1 MNLTQLIQFDLIQF
15 GFTAKDKKDA
25 LNKLTDM
32 LVEEGIIGNKDE
44 FYKALLGREELS
56 TTGVGDGIA
65 IPHAKASCFEKAMII
80 YAKSDEGV
88 EWESFDSQPAKHI
101 FMICAPAN
109 GADEHLK
116 ALATLSTALMNPEV
130 KGKLD
135 NATTKEEVKTIFED
149 FVKSNEKVKEEPK
162 EESGSEDKKYIIAV
176 TACPTGIAHT
186 FMAAE
191 KIKEAAKEMG
201 LDVKVETNGQIGVEN
216 KLTKDDIERA
226 VGIIVA
232 ADKKVEIA
240 RFDGHPTLF
249 TKVADGINKPKE
261 LIQTVLDGNAAIYH
275 HSGEKSSSESTE
287 GESVGRKI
295 YKYLMEGVSN
305 MLPFVVAGGIL
316 IALSFFWGINAF
328 NPEDP
333 SYNKFAEL
341 LFVLGKLAFSM
352 MLPILAGFIGR
363 SIADRPGFI
372 VGMVGGILADPSIL
386 GLKSA
391 AWLNYTPS
399 GFLGALVA
407 GFLAG
412 GIIIALRYIFS
423 WIPRSLDGIKP
434 IFLFPVLGSFIMGVL
449 MLFVV
454 NAPMAFIMTSFKSF
468 IEALSGGEKVI
479 LGFVV
484 GSMMA
489 IDMGGPIN
497 KAAYV
502 TATALVTTSG
512 TAGSDVMAASMVG
525 GMIPPLAIALSA
537 TIYKNLWPE
546 TQRGSALVNY
556 VMGFAFITEG
566 AIPFAAS
573 NPIRV
578 IPPLFLSSGVAGA
591 LSMIFDCRSR
601 APHGGMFAVLVG
613 AVTNPVM
620 YLLALVIGTVMG
632 AFLLILSLNLGRKKT
647 RNYRLMGFTIG
658 LFMN

>member
-1 MNLTQLIQFDLIQF
+1 MNLTQLIQFDLIKF

-32 LVEEGIIGNKDE
+32 LVEKSIIGNKDE
-44 FYKALLGREELS
+44 FYKALLEREELS

-149 FVKSNEKVKEEPK
+149 FVKSTEEVKEEPK
-162 EESGSEDKKYIIAV
+162 EESGSGDKKYIIAV

-261 LIQTVLDGNAAIYH
+261 LIQTVLDGNAAVYH

-386 GLKSA
+386 GLKSE

-412 GIIIALRYIFS
+412 GIIIALRYVFS

-454 NAPMAFIMTSFKSF
+454 NAPMAFIMTSFKNF

-573 NPIRV
+573 NPVRV

-591 LSMIFDCRSR
+591 LSMIFDCRSK

-632 AFLLILSLNLGRKKT
+632 AFLLILSLNLGRKKE
-647 RNYRLMGFTIG
+647 N
-658 LFMN
+658 

>member
-32 LVEEGIIGNKDE
+32 LVEESIIGNKDE
-44 FYKALLGREELS
+44 LYKALLEREELS

-80 YAKSDEGV
+80 YAKSDAGV

-135 NATTKEEVKTIFED
+135 NATTKEEIKTIFED
-149 FVKSNEKVKEEPK
+149 FVKSSEEVKEESK

-454 NAPMAFIMTSFKSF
+454 NAPMAFIMTSFKNF

-525 GMIPPLAIALSA
+525 GMIPPLVIALSA

-591 LSMIFDCRSR
+591 LSMIFDCRSK

-632 AFLLILSLNLGRKKT
+632 AFLLILSLNLGKKKE
-647 RNYRLMGFTIG
+647 N
-658 LFMN
+658 

>member
-149 FVKSNEKVKEEPK
+149 FVKSTEEVKEKPK
-162 EESGSEDKKYIIAV
+162 EESGSEDKKYIVAV

-386 GLKSA
+386 GLKSE

-454 NAPMAFIMTSFKSF
+454 NAPMAFIMTSFKNF

-632 AFLLILSLNLGRKKT
+632 AFLLILSLNLGRKKE
-647 RNYRLMGFTIG
+647 N
-658 LFMN
+658 

>member
-15 GFTAKDKKDA
+15 GFTAKDKNDA

-149 FVKSNEKVKEEPK
+149 FVKSTEKVKEKPK
-162 EESGSEDKKYIIAV
+162 EENGSEDKKYIIAV

-287 GESVGRKI
+287 GESVRRKI

-454 NAPMAFIMTSFKSF
+454 NAPMAFIMTSFKNF

-512 TAGSDVMAASMVG
+512 TSGSDVMAASMVG

-632 AFLLILSLNLGRKKT
+632 AFLLIVSLNLGKKKE
-647 RNYRLMGFTIG
+647 N
-658 LFMN
+658 

>member
-149 FVKSNEKVKEEPK
+149 FVKSTEEVKEKPK

-240 RFDGHPTLF
+240 RFDGYPTLF
-249 TKVADGINKPKE
+249 TKVADGINRPKE

-275 HSGEKSSSESTE
+275 HSGEKSSSESIE

-454 NAPMAFIMTSFKSF
+454 NAPMAFIMTSFKNF

-632 AFLLILSLNLGRKKT
+632 AFLLILSLNLGRKKE
-647 RNYRLMGFTIG
+647 N
-658 LFMN
+658 

>member
-15 GFTAKDKKDA
+15 DFMAKDKKDA

-44 FYKALLGREELS
+44 FYKALLEREELS

-454 NAPMAFIMTSFKSF
+454 NAPMAFIMTSFKNF

-632 AFLLILSLNLGRKKT
+632 AFLLILSLNLGRKKE
-647 RNYRLMGFTIG
+647 N
-658 LFMN
+658 

>member
-88 EWESFDSQPAKHI
+88 EWESFDSQPVKHI

-149 FVKSNEKVKEEPK
+149 FVKSTEKVKEESK
-162 EESGSEDKKYIIAV
+162 EENGSEDKKYIIAV

-275 HSGEKSSSESTE
+275 HSGEKSSSESAE

-449 MLFVV
+449 MFFVV
-454 NAPMAFIMTSFKSF
+454 NAPMAFIMTSFKNF

-512 TAGSDVMAASMVG
+512 TSGSDVMAASMVG

-578 IPPLFLSSGVAGA
+578 IPPLFLSSGVAVA

-632 AFLLILSLNLGRKKT
+632 AFLLILSLNLGRKKE
-647 RNYRLMGFTIG
+647 N
-658 LFMN
+658 

>member
-149 FVKSNEKVKEEPK
+149 FVKSTEKVKEKPK
-162 EESGSEDKKYIIAV
+162 EENGSEDKKYIIAV

-454 NAPMAFIMTSFKSF
+454 NAPMAFIMTSFKNF

-525 GMIPPLAIALSA
+525 GMVPPLAIALSA

-566 AIPFAAS
+566 AIPFAAG

-632 AFLLILSLNLGRKKT
+632 AFLLILSLNLGRKKE
-647 RNYRLMGFTIG
+647 N
-658 LFMN
+658 

>member
-1 MNLTQLIQFDLIQF
+1 MNLTQLIQFDLIQI
-15 GFTAKDKKDA
+15 GFSATDKKEA

-32 LVEEGIIGNKDE
+32 LVEKGIIGNKDE
-44 FYKALLGREELS
+44 FFKALLERESLS

-80 YAKSDEGV
+80 YAKSDSGV
-88 EWESFDSQPAKHI
+88 EWESFDAQPAKHI

-116 ALATLSTALMNPEV
+116 ALATLSTALMNPDV

-135 NATTKEEVKTIFED
+135 NAATKEEVKTIFED
-149 FVKSNEKVKEEPK
+149 FVKSTEEVKEEPK
-162 EESGSEDKKYIIAV
+162 EESGSEGKKYIIAV

-216 KLTKDDIERA
+216 KLTKEDIDRA

-341 LFVLGKLAFSM
+341 LFVLGKLSFSM

-372 VGMVGGILADPSIL
+372 VGMVGGILANPSIL
-386 GLKSA
+386 GLQSA
-391 AWLNYTPS
+391 EWLSYTPS

-412 GIIIALRYIFS
+412 GIIFALRYAFS

-449 MLFVV
+449 MLFVI
-454 NAPMAFIMTSFKSF
+454 NAPMAFIMTSFRNF
-468 IEALSGGEKVI
+468 IESMSGGEKIV

-525 GMIPPLAIALSA
+525 GMVPPLAIALSA
-537 TIYKNLWPE
+537 TVYKNLWPE
-546 TQRGSALVNY
+546 AQRGSALVNY

-573 NPIRV
+573 NPLRV

-591 LSMIFDCRSR
+591 LSMIFSCRSK

-620 YLLALVIGTVMG
+620 YIIALVVGTVMG
-632 AFLLILSLNLGRKKT
+632 AFLLIVSLNLGKKKE
-647 RNYRLMGFTIG
+647 N
-658 LFMN
+658 

>member
-15 GFTAKDKKDA
+15 GFMAKDKKDA

-88 EWESFDSQPAKHI
+88 EWESFDAQPAKHI

-149 FVKSNEKVKEEPK
+149 FVKSTEEVKEKPK

-226 VGIIVA
+226 VGIIIA

-275 HSGEKSSSESTE
+275 HSGEQSSSESTE

-391 AWLNYTPS
+391 EWLNYTPS

-454 NAPMAFIMTSFKSF
+454 NAPMAFIMTSFKNF

-632 AFLLILSLNLGRKKT
+632 AFLLILSLNLGRKKE
-647 RNYRLMGFTIG
+647 N
-658 LFMN
+658 

>member
-15 GFTAKDKKDA
+15 GFMAKDKKDA

-88 EWESFDSQPAKHI
+88 EWESFDAQPAKHI

-149 FVKSNEKVKEEPK
+149 FVKSTEEVKEKPK

-226 VGIIVA
+226 VGIIIA

-454 NAPMAFIMTSFKSF
+454 NAPMAFIMTSFKNF

-632 AFLLILSLNLGRKKT
+632 AFLLIFSLNLGRKKE
-647 RNYRLMGFTIG
+647 N
-658 LFMN
+658 

>member
-15 GFTAKDKKDA
+15 DFTAKDKKDA

-65 IPHAKASCFEKAMII
+65 IPHAKASCFEKAIII

-149 FVKSNEKVKEEPK
+149 FVKSTEEVKEKPK

-240 RFDGHPTLF
+240 RFDGYPTLF
-249 TKVADGINKPKE
+249 TKVADGINRPKE

-275 HSGEKSSSESTE
+275 HSGEKSSSESIE

-454 NAPMAFIMTSFKSF
+454 NAPMAFIMTSFKNF

-632 AFLLILSLNLGRKKT
+632 AFLLILSLNLGRKKE
-647 RNYRLMGFTIG
+647 N
-658 LFMN
+658 

>member
-88 EWESFDSQPAKHI
+88 EWESFDAQPAKHI

-135 NATTKEEVKTIFED
+135 NAATKEEVKTIFED
-149 FVKSNEKVKEEPK
+149 FVKSTEEVKEKPK

-186 FMAAE
+186 FMSAE

-454 NAPMAFIMTSFKSF
+454 NAPMAFIMTSFKNF

-537 TIYKNLWPE
+537 TIHKKLWPE

-632 AFLLILSLNLGRKKT
+632 AFLLILSLNLGKKKE
-647 RNYRLMGFTIG
+647 N
-658 LFMN
+658 

>member
-88 EWESFDSQPAKHI
+88 EWESFDAQPAKHI

-149 FVKSNEKVKEEPK
+149 FVKSTEEVKEKPK

-454 NAPMAFIMTSFKSF
+454 NAPMAFIMISFKNF

-632 AFLLILSLNLGRKKT
+632 AFLLILSLNLGKKKE
-647 RNYRLMGFTIG
+647 N
-658 LFMN
+658 

>member
-1 MNLTQLIQFDLIQF
+1 M
-15 GFTAKDKKDA
+15 AKDKKDA

-88 EWESFDSQPAKHI
+88 EWESFDAQPAKHI

-149 FVKSNEKVKEEPK
+149 FVKSTEEVKEKPK

-226 VGIIVA
+226 VGIIIA

-454 NAPMAFIMTSFKSF
+454 NAPMAFIMTSFKNF

-632 AFLLILSLNLGRKKT
+632 AFLLILSLNLGRKKE
-647 RNYRLMGFTIG
+647 N
-658 LFMN
+658 

>member
-15 GFTAKDKKDA
+15 GFMAKDKKDA

-149 FVKSNEKVKEEPK
+149 FVKSTEKVKEKPK

-454 NAPMAFIMTSFKSF
+454 NAPMAFIMTYFKNF

-632 AFLLILSLNLGRKKT
+632 AFLLILSLNLGRKKE
-647 RNYRLMGFTIG
+647 N
-658 LFMN
+658 

>member
-32 LVEEGIIGNKDE
+32 LVEEGIIGNKDK
-44 FYKALLGREELS
+44 FYKALLEREELS

-88 EWESFDSQPAKHI
+88 EWESFDAQPAKHI

-135 NATTKEEVKTIFED
+135 NAVTKEEVKTIFED
-149 FVKSNEKVKEEPK
+149 FVKSTEEVKEKPK

-275 HSGEKSSSESTE
+275 HIGEKSSSESTE

-454 NAPMAFIMTSFKSF
+454 NAPMAFIMTSFKNF

-632 AFLLILSLNLGRKKT
+632 AFLLILSLNLGKKKE
-647 RNYRLMGFTIG
+647 N
-658 LFMN
+658 

>member
-162 EESGSEDKKYIIAV
+162 EESGSEGKKYIIAV

-261 LIQTVLDGNAAIYH
+261 LIQTVLDGNAAVYH

-341 LFVLGKLAFSM
+341 LFVMGKLAFSM

-454 NAPMAFIMTSFKSF
+454 NAPMAFIMTSFKNF

-537 TIYKNLWPE
+537 TIYRNLWPE

-632 AFLLILSLNLGRKKT
+632 AFLLIFSLNLGRKKE
-647 RNYRLMGFTIG
+647 N
-658 LFMN
+658 

>member
-88 EWESFDSQPAKHI
+88 EWESFDAQPAKHI

-149 FVKSNEKVKEEPK
+149 FVKSTEEVKEKPK
-162 EESGSEDKKYIIAV
+162 EESGSEDKKYIVAV
-176 TACPTGIAHT
+176 TAWPTGIAQT

-454 NAPMAFIMTSFKSF
+454 NAPMAFIMTSFKNF

-632 AFLLILSLNLGRKKT
+632 AFLLIVSLNLGKKKE
-647 RNYRLMGFTIG
+647 N
-658 LFMN
+658 

>member
-149 FVKSNEKVKEEPK
+149 FVKSTEEVKEEPK

-434 IFLFPVLGSFIMGVL
+434 IFLFPVFGSFIMGVL

-454 NAPMAFIMTSFKSF
+454 NAPMAFIMTSFKNF

-546 TQRGSALVNY
+546 TQRGSAFVNY

-632 AFLLILSLNLGRKKT
+632 AFLLIVSLNLGRKKE
-647 RNYRLMGFTIG
+647 N
-658 LFMN
+658 

>member
-149 FVKSNEKVKEEPK
+149 FVKSTEEVKEEPK

-399 GFLGALVA
+399 GFLAALVA

-454 NAPMAFIMTSFKSF
+454 NAPMAFIMTSFKNF

-546 TQRGSALVNY
+546 TQRGSAFVNY

-632 AFLLILSLNLGRKKT
+632 AFLLILSLNLGRKKE
-647 RNYRLMGFTIG
+647 N
-658 LFMN
+658 

>member
-15 GFTAKDKKDA
+15 GFMAKDKKDA

-135 NATTKEEVKTIFED
+135 NAVTREEVKTIFED
-149 FVKSNEKVKEEPK
+149 FVKSTEKVKEEPK
-162 EESGSEDKKYIIAV
+162 EENGSEDKKYIIAV

-454 NAPMAFIMTSFKSF
+454 NAPMAFIMTSFKNF

-546 TQRGSALVNY
+546 TQRGSAIVNY

-578 IPPLFLSSGVAGA
+578 MPPLFLSSGVAGA

-632 AFLLILSLNLGRKKT
+632 AFLLILSLNLGRKKE
-647 RNYRLMGFTIG
+647 N
-658 LFMN
+658 

>member
-15 GFTAKDKKDA
+15 DFMAKDKKDA

-44 FYKALLGREELS
+44 FYKALLEREELS

-149 FVKSNEKVKEEPK
+149 FVKSTEEVKEKPK

-261 LIQTVLDGNAAIYH
+261 LIQTVLDGNAAVYH

-454 NAPMAFIMTSFKSF
+454 NAPMAFIMTSFKNF

-502 TATALVTTSG
+502 TATALVITSG
-512 TAGSDVMAASMVG
+512 TSGSDVMAASMVG

-632 AFLLILSLNLGRKKT
+632 AFLLILSLNLGRKKE
-647 RNYRLMGFTIG
+647 N
-658 LFMN
+658 

>member
-32 LVEEGIIGNKDE
+32 LVEKSIIGNKDE
-44 FYKALLGREELS
+44 FYKALLEREELS

-149 FVKSNEKVKEEPK
+149 FVKSTEEVKEEPK
-162 EESGSEDKKYIIAV
+162 EESGSGDKKYIIAV

-261 LIQTVLDGNAAIYH
+261 LIQTVLDGNAAVYH
-275 HSGEKSSSESTE
+275 HSGEKSSSESIE

-386 GLKSA
+386 GLKSE

-412 GIIIALRYIFS
+412 GIIIALRYVFS

-454 NAPMAFIMTSFKSF
+454 NAPMAFIMTSFKNF

-591 LSMIFDCRSR
+591 LSMIFDCRSK

-613 AVTNPVM
+613 AVTNPLM

-632 AFLLILSLNLGRKKT
+632 AFLLILSLNLGRKKE
-647 RNYRLMGFTIG
+647 N
-658 LFMN
+658 

>member
-15 GFTAKDKKDA
+15 GFMAKDKKDA

-116 ALATLSTALMNPEV
+116 ALATLSTALMNTEV

-149 FVKSNEKVKEEPK
+149 FVKSTEEVKEKPK

-454 NAPMAFIMTSFKSF
+454 NAPMAFIMTSFKNF

-632 AFLLILSLNLGRKKT
+632 AFLLILSLNLGRKKE
-647 RNYRLMGFTIG
+647 N
-658 LFMN
+658 

>member
-15 GFTAKDKKDA
+15 GFMAKDKKDA

-88 EWESFDSQPAKHI
+88 EWESFDAQPAKHI

-149 FVKSNEKVKEEPK
+149 FVKSTEEVKEKPK

-226 VGIIVA
+226 VGIIIA

-454 NAPMAFIMTSFKSF
+454 NAPMAFIMTSFKNF

-632 AFLLILSLNLGRKKT
+632 AFLLILSLNLGRKKE
-647 RNYRLMGFTIG
+647 N
-658 LFMN
+658 

>member
-15 GFTAKDKKDA
+15 DFMAKDKKDA

-149 FVKSNEKVKEEPK
+149 FVKSTEEVKEKPK

-407 GFLAG
+407 GFFAG

-454 NAPMAFIMTSFKSF
+454 NAPMAFIMTSFKNF

-632 AFLLILSLNLGRKKT
+632 AFLLILSLNLGRKKE
-647 RNYRLMGFTIG
+647 N
-658 LFMN
+658 

>member
-32 LVEEGIIGNKDE
+32 LVEKSIIGNKDE
-44 FYKALLGREELS
+44 FYKALLEREELS

-149 FVKSNEKVKEEPK
+149 FVKSTEEVKEEPK
-162 EESGSEDKKYIIAV
+162 EESGSGDKKYIIAV

-261 LIQTVLDGNAAIYH
+261 LIQTVLDGNAAVYH
-275 HSGEKSSSESTE
+275 HSGEKSSSESIE

-386 GLKSA
+386 GLKSE

-412 GIIIALRYIFS
+412 GIIIALRYVFS

-434 IFLFPVLGSFIMGVL
+434 IFLFPVLGSFIMGIL

-454 NAPMAFIMTSFKSF
+454 NAPMAFIMTSFKNF

-591 LSMIFDCRSR
+591 LSMIFDCRSK

-613 AVTNPVM
+613 AVTNHVM

-632 AFLLILSLNLGRKKT
+632 AFLLILSLNLGRKKE
-647 RNYRLMGFTIG
+647 N
-658 LFMN
+658 

>member
-15 GFTAKDKKDA
+15 DFMAKDKKDA

-44 FYKALLGREELS
+44 FYKALLEREELS

-88 EWESFDSQPAKHI
+88 EWESFDSQLAKHI

-149 FVKSNEKVKEEPK
+149 FVKSTEEVKEKPK

-363 SIADRPGFI
+363 SISDRPGFI
-372 VGMVGGILADPSIL
+372 VGIVGGILADPSIL

-454 NAPMAFIMTSFKSF
+454 NAPMAFIMTSFKNF

-620 YLLALVIGTVMG
+620 YLIALVIGTVMG
-632 AFLLILSLNLGRKKT
+632 AFLLIVSLNLGKKKE
-647 RNYRLMGFTIG
+647 N
-658 LFMN
+658 

>member
-15 GFTAKDKKDA
+15 GFMAKDKKDA

-135 NATTKEEVKTIFED
+135 NAATKEEVKTIFED
-149 FVKSNEKVKEEPK
+149 FVKSTEEVKEKPK

-454 NAPMAFIMTSFKSF
+454 NAPMAFIMTSFKNF

-566 AIPFAAS
+566 AIPFAAG

-632 AFLLILSLNLGRKKT
+632 AFLLILSLNLGRKKE
-647 RNYRLMGFTIG
+647 N
-658 LFMN
+658 

>member
-32 LVEEGIIGNKDE
+32 LVEESIIGNKDE
-44 FYKALLGREELS
+44 FYKALLEREELS

-80 YAKSDEGV
+80 YAKSDAGV

-149 FVKSNEKVKEEPK
+149 FVKSSEEVKEEPK

-328 NPEDP
+328 NPEDA

-391 AWLNYTPS
+391 TWLNYTPS

-449 MLFVV
+449 MLFLV
-454 NAPMAFIMTSFKSF
+454 NAPMAFIMTSFKNF

-512 TAGSDVMAASMVG
+512 TTGSDVMAASMVG

-591 LSMIFDCRSR
+591 LSMIFDCRSK

-632 AFLLILSLNLGRKKT
+632 AFLLILSLNLGRKKE
-647 RNYRLMGFTIG
+647 N
-658 LFMN
+658 

>member
-44 FYKALLGREELS
+44 FYKALLEREELS

-149 FVKSNEKVKEEPK
+149 FVKSTEEVKEKPK

-295 YKYLMEGVSN
+295 YKCLMEGVSN

-454 NAPMAFIMTSFKSF
+454 NAPMAFIMTSFKNF

-546 TQRGSALVNY
+546 TQRGSAFVNY

-613 AVTNPVM
+613 AVINPVM

-632 AFLLILSLNLGRKKT
+632 AFLLILSLNLGRKKE
-647 RNYRLMGFTIG
+647 N
-658 LFMN
+658 